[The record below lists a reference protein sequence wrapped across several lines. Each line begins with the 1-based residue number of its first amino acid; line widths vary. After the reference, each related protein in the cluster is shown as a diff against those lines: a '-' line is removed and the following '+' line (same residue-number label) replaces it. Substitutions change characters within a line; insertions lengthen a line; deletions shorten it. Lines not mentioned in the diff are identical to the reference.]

1 VRLVLQD
8 CAAHRLRHTLRP
20 PLTPPLA
27 AVGLVT
33 VGKRY
38 AINIEAEKRR
48 FNCMQ
53 KLRFGKDAEKY

>member
-1 VRLVLQD
+1 
-8 CAAHRLRHTLRP
+8 
-20 PLTPPLA
+20 LTPPLA